1 MVYTGCVTL
10 WEKGRPERLFLP
22 PLSRFTVGLGISRPF
37 TRFTVGLEKR
47 FKPVYTHPGRL
58 EREHYSLFYP
68 PWEAIREG

>member
-1 MVYTGCVTL
+1 VYVVYTGCVTL

-47 FKPVYTHPGRL
+47 FKPVLYPGWDQK
-58 EREHYSLFYP
+58 REF
-68 PWEAIREG
+68 